1 MHRLIAVAAILLLT
15 AASLFQGRVRLSQFA
30 IDELNGNYAVSWQTE
45 LEEQVHAFELLR
57 RTPNSND
64 EFVLVHSS
72 DAHGVNKRYAFT
84 DTQVYKAGS
93 DKLDY
98 RLDVVYSD
106 GVRETLRTQS
116 LNYASTA
123 VRRTWGSLKAMFQ

>member
-1 MHRLIAVAAILLLT
+1 MHRLIAIAAILLLT

-30 IDELNGNYAVSWQTE
+30 IDELGGDFTISWQTE
-45 LEEQVHAFELLR
+45 VEEQVHAFELLR

-64 EFVLVHSS
+64 EFVLVQSV
-72 DAHGVNKRYAFT
+72 DAHGVNKPYRFT
-84 DTQVYKAGS
+84 DRQVYKAGS

-106 GVRETLRTQS
+106 GVRETLKSQS